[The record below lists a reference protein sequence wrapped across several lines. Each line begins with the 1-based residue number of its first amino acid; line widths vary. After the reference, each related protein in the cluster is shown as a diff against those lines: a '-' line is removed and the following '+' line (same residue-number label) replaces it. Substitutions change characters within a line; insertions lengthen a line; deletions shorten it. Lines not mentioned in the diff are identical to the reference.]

1 MKSYFKFLSR
11 NKAYTA
17 IDVFGLAI
25 SMMFVVLIG
34 CYTWQESHIDKQH
47 SKADRMYYVGLNFD
61 GHKSMGTHWYLQ
73 FILKDK
79 FPEIETATGIYRNH
93 RWLEYDGKQIE
104 TNCFFVDSTFFDIF
118 DFKLIQGD
126 PKTVLDNPSNI
137 VVTPEYA
144 RKVWGEGDPM
154 GKSIVFNIEEEP
166 FIVAGVMEPMK
177 NTALM
182 TWDKKPVDMLLN
194 FSMMKYVNGSL
205 INPNMGNAAGSNL
218 ILLAKEGYDLTKKK
232 QEYNDAV
239 KKDYWI
245 LNLPED
251 NIHLEIFPF
260 KDNYFDEASSAQV
273 NFGDKKMIKLLFGVG
288 IVILLF
294 AIMNYI
300 NLTVALAGKR
310 AKEMATRRLLGEER
324 LQIMWR
330 LIAES
335 TILCIFSMLLGISLA
350 FLMQPYASA
359 LLKTPIDIA
368 GCINFTT
375 IIFMIIVLLIM
386 SLASGIIPALLL
398 SSMKPIEAVKG
409 SFRRKSNMVFSKIFI
424 VIQNVA
430 TIVMIGCALTMYLQV
445 RHLIE
450 APLGYNTE
458 GIISIPFQYTER
470 KQQDAEL
477 FRDELLKL
485 SCVDKVS
492 FSMGEPH
499 NQGNNNTLTY
509 EGKTISFQEFVVDT
523 VFMDL
528 FGLKLRKDNNEASVY
543 FRHYLNRQALN
554 ELGIDENATDYTAF
568 GSMIPIAG
576 IVEDF
581 KIGNVLTDQH
591 PVRIITAKPFGDNV
605 FIPWDINIKTTG
617 DKQQALEQVKGVF
630 EKVYSKELSDM
641 VFETPFLSQ
650 QIEKDFDYQER
661 LSTVLAIFALIAIMV
676 SMLGL
681 MAMST
686 YYVRQRSAD
695 IAVHKVMGGTST
707 EVMAKLVRPFMLYV
721 LIAAVLSIPIIYY
734 FMNDWLSQF
743 SYRISIYWWIYAV
756 AAILAIMICFASV
769 VIQCYRAANTNP
781 INSLK

>member
-17 IDVFGLAI
+17 IDVFGLAV

-34 CYTWQESHIDKQH
+34 CYTWQESHVDKQH
-47 SKADRMYYVGLNFD
+47 SKAERMYYLGMDFNGD
-61 GHKSMGTHWYLQ
+61 KIRGSHWYLQ
-73 FILKDK
+73 FLLKDK
-79 FPEIETATGIYRNH
+79 FPEIESATGIYRNS
-93 RWLEYDGKQIE
+93 RWLEYDGKQIATE
-104 TNCFFVDSTFFDIF
+104 CFFVDSTFYDIF

-126 PKTVLDNPSNI
+126 PKTALDHPSSI
-137 VVTPEYA
+137 IVTPEYA
-144 RKVWGEGDPM
+144 RKVWGNEDPM
-154 GKSIVFNIEEEP
+154 GKSIVFNVEEEP
-166 FIVAGVMEPMK
+166 FVVTGVMEPMK

-182 TWDKKPVDMLLN
+182 TVDRRPVDMLLN

-205 INPNMGNAAGSNL
+205 VNPNMANATGSDL
-218 ILLAKEGYDLTKKK
+218 ILLAKEGHDLSKRKKDF
-232 QEYNDAV
+232 EEAV
-239 KKDYWI
+239 KNNYWI
-245 LNLPED
+245 LNLPEGD
-251 NIHLEIFPF
+251 THLEVYPLIGS
-260 KDNYFDEASSAQV
+260 YFSDAYSWHV
-273 NFGDKKMIKLLFGVG
+273 NSGNKKMLKLLLSVG

-310 AKEMATRRLLGEER
+310 AKEMATRRLLGEDR
-324 LQIMWR
+324 VQIMWR

-335 TILCIFSMLLGISLA
+335 TVLCAFSMVLGIALA

-359 LLKTPIDIA
+359 LIHTPIDIA
-368 GCINFTT
+368 GCVNITT
-375 IIFMIIVLLIM
+375 IIFLIVILLIM
-386 SLASGIIPALLL
+386 SLASGIIPALQL
-398 SSMKPIEAVKG
+398 SSMKPIEAAKG
-409 SFRRKSNMVFSKIFI
+409 AFRNKSNILFGKIFI
-424 VIQNVA
+424 IIQNIA
-430 TIVMIGCALTMYLQV
+430 TIVMIACAMTMYLQV
-445 RHLIE
+445 RHMID
-450 APLGYNTE
+450 APLGYDPE
-458 GIISIPFQYTER
+458 GIMCLPFQYTEKR
-470 KQQDAEL
+470 QQDAEL
-477 FRDELLKL
+477 FKEELLKL

-499 NQGNNNTLTY
+499 NKGNNNTFTY
-509 EGKTISFQEFVVDT
+509 EGKTVSFQEFVVDS

-528 FGLKLRKDNNEASVY
+528 FGLKLKKDNNLATV
-543 FRHYLNRQALN
+543 FKHYINNQALN
-554 ELGIDENATDYTAF
+554 ELGIDENATDYPAF
-568 GSMIPIAG
+568 GSLIPIAG
-576 IVEDF
+576 ILEDF

-591 PVRIITAKPFGDNV
+591 PVRIITAKPFGEDG
-605 FIPWDINIKTTG
+605 FLPWDVLIKTTG
-617 DKQQALEQVKGVF
+617 DRQQALDRVKEVF
-630 EKVYSKELSDM
+630 EKVYSKDVSDS

-650 QIEKDFDYQER
+650 QIEKDFEYQER
-661 LSTVLAIFALIAIMV
+661 LSTILAIFALIAIMV

-707 EVMAKLVRPFMLYV
+707 EVMAKLVRPFMLYI

-756 AAILAIMICFASV
+756 AAILAIVICFASV